1 MKMNGLDRTMT
12 ALAAMLLMCLPASAA
27 GTADTA
33 SANGMAKGEKTEYIL
48 DEDKIREEE
57 MYDGYYAVASNIIGG
72 NVRAILSVMEKRNE
86 IEANFR
92 IMKTWF
98 DARPVYHYNPDKI
111 RVHFLICYTAL
122 LVYRLL
128 EAKLDAQKTHITVGN
143 LIETMKNMN
152 VVNISDTHYQAVYT
166 NSEALKAL
174 EKLTLL
180 TLDRKY
186 YKPKELNRISKK
198 ISRDS

>member
-1 MKMNGLDRTMT
+1 
-12 ALAAMLLMCLPASAA
+12 
-27 GTADTA
+27 
-33 SANGMAKGEKTEYIL
+33 
-48 DEDKIREEE
+48 
-57 MYDGYYAVASNIIGG
+57 
-72 NVRAILSVMEKRNE
+72 
-86 IEANFR
+86 
-92 IMKTWF
+92 
-98 DARPVYHYNPDKI
+98 
-111 RVHFLICYTAL
+111 
-122 LVYRLL
+122 
-128 EAKLDAQKTHITVGN
+128 
-143 LIETMKNMN
+143 MN